1 MVDARGASGLTGRQI
16 LLGMVRNA
24 GCVVMLTKSIFLV
37 LVASVLSPAMSIAVY
52 LYSNGL
58 I

>member
-1 MVDARGASGLTGRQI
+1 MLGARGAFGLTRRHI

-24 GCVVMLTKSIFLV
+24 GCVVMLTKSIFIV
-37 LVASVLSPAMSIAVY
+37 LVASVLSPAMSVAVY